1 MPSLSTALRT
11 KLKNTTLEAREL
23 AEKAC
28 EAALQNLA
36 VHEKEYRS
44 HMDEGLRQL
53 RNRLRA
59 RGRSLGDRLG
69 KDKTQGLT
77 FLTQDAAYEHW
88 HRLLF
93 TRFLTENGL
102 LLSDEETGSVPVDLA
117 DCEEMAAERGAR
129 DGFDL
134 ACRFASSILPGVFR
148 QDDPILELPIARDQA
163 IKLRALVESIPAA
176 VFQSDDALGWTYQF
190 WQEKQKKAIND
201 GGDKIGAAQLPAVT
215 QLFTE
220 DYMVEFLLHNTLGA
234 WWAGKQGPVTAD
246 SEEAARR
253 AYGLPEREGLPGIA
267 WSYLR
272 LVRDEEIG
280 TWSPA
285 GSTFTGWPHE
295 VSALRVLDPSMG
307 SGHLLTFALP
317 LLARLQMEEGGLSQ
331 EDAVQAV
338 LRDNL
343 HGLELDPRCCQIG
356 AFNLA
361 LTAWKLQGQ
370 VTPLPSLQIA
380 CCGLA
385 ISGSK
390 TEWQELVA
398 GKTQSF
404 LMGQLHDLFA
414 KAPEL
419 GSLIDPKRQLKGF
432 DFPEKL
438 KSLLPALEKSL
449 QSHRSQGHF
458 EESETS
464 VTAKGLA
471 SAYRLLRGSYHLVS
485 TNVPYLARGKQ
496 GDILRDHIESYYS
509 KGKTDLATA
518 FVERSIAFC
527 ALGGTTA
534 LVTPQNWL
542 FLGSYK
548 QLRKNLLE
556 NDSFDWIAR
565 LGPRAFETISGEV
578 VNATLISITKN
589 APNDDIVYWGLDV
602 SEASNA
608 KNKAT
613 ELLKREKKTVPQLSQ
628 LKNPDWRIGFESP
641 RSSQFQLQDLCEC
654 YQGLRTG
661 DRPRFV
667 LFWWETMANNSSWEP
682 FRSSTSSTNKWDG
695 VLEALRWES
704 GEGSLHRYAK
714 ETRERLHDMHESGQ
728 RAWGRR
734 GVSVN
739 LMGDLAAY
747 HFGGEKF
754 DGNANVIYPTDE
766 GHLTAL
772 WSFCE
777 SKQHSVEV
785 RKIDQKLAV
794 TNATLLKVPFD
805 LEHWQKIADEKYP
818 DGLPEPYSNDPTQW
832 LFKGRIDDTTPEH
845 VLHVA
850 VARLMNYRWPAEL
863 DADKAGVKILPED
876 EAHWKL
882 CTPHVDEDGI
892 VCLSALNKEA
902 TCAERI
908 RRLLQDTIP
917 GYDEAALIAAT
928 GSKKRNLEDWLRD
941 DFFKD
946 HCKTF
951 QKRPFIWHIWDGE
964 KNGFHALLNYHQL
977 DQANLKTLIYSYLG
991 DWIRDCQGNAD
1002 ADKPGAA
1009 ELLGAAQALQ
1019 QKLEAVLE
1027 GEAPLDIFVR
1037 WKPLAE
1043 QANGWQPDLNDGVRL
1058 NIRPF
1063 ILAGD
1068 VGTAG
1073 AGILR
1078 TKPGIA
1084 WKPNPKNPF
1093 TPDRGKE
1100 PLREKV
1106 DYPWFWCEEDP
1117 GTDPTGGDT
1126 FTGKRWNTTHLTNAK
1141 KLTAREKQ

>member
-1 MPSLSTALRT
+1 MPTLSTELRRQ
-11 KLKNTTLEAREL
+11 LNRITLDAREV

-28 EAALQNLA
+28 RAALENLA
-36 VHEKEYRS
+36 VHEKEYRG
-44 HMDEGLRQL
+44 HMDKGLQQL

-59 RGRSLGDRLG
+59 RGRSLGDRLA
-69 KDKTQGLT
+69 KDKTQSLT
-77 FLTQDAAYEHW
+77 FLTQDAAYEQW

-102 LLSDEETGSVPVDLA
+102 LLSDEANGSVPIDLA
-117 DCEEMAAERGAR
+117 DCEEMAAELGAR

-134 ACRFASSILPGVFR
+134 ACRFASQLLPGVFR
-148 QDDPILELPIARDQA
+148 QDDPLLELPIARDQA
-163 IKLRALVESIPAA
+163 IKLRALVEKIPVA

-190 WQEKQKKAIND
+190 WQENQKKAINE

-253 AYGLPEREGLPGIA
+253 AFGLPEREGLPGIA

-272 LVRDEEIG
+272 LVQDEDAG

-285 GSTFTGWPHE
+285 GSTYTGWPHE

-307 SGHLLTFALP
+307 SGHFLTFALP

-390 TEWQELVA
+390 AEWQELVE
-398 GKTQSF
+398 GKTQTF

-432 DFPEKL
+432 DFPEEL
-438 KSLLPALEKSL
+438 ESLLPALEKSL
-449 QSHRSQGHF
+449 QSQRSQGHF

-471 SAYRLLRGSYHLVS
+471 SAYRLLRGNYHLVS
-485 TNVPYLARGKQ
+485 TNVPYLVSGNQ
-496 GDILRDHIESYYS
+496 GPVLRDHIETYYL
-509 KGKTDLATA
+509 KGKADLATA
-518 FVERSIAFC
+518 FVERALTFC
-527 ALGGTTA
+527 SPGGTTL

-542 FLGSYK
+542 FLVYYK
-548 QLRKNLLE
+548 HLRKAILE
-556 NDSFDWIAR
+556 ENTFDWIAR
-565 LGPRAFETISGEV
+565 LGPRAFRTITGEV
-578 VNATLISITKN
+578 VNVALFSLSRQSPEEN
-589 APNDDIVYWGLDV
+589 SSYWGID
-602 SEASNA
+602 ASKALNA
-608 KNKAT
+608 DAKAIQ
-613 ELLKREKKTVPQLSQ
+613 LQSYKPAIIPQSSQ
-628 LKNPDWRIGFESP
+628 LENPDWSITFTKDTRVDRLEKFAY
-641 RSSQFQLQDLCEC
+641 CW
-654 YQGLRTG
+654 QGISTG
-661 DRPRFV
+661 DHPRFI
-667 LFWWETMANNSSWEP
+667 LGFFEITSRNLIKYSP
-682 FRSSTSSTNKWDG
+682 FQ
-695 VLEALRWES
+695 EAPNGLSLIS
-704 GEGSLHRYAK
+704 GLGGAIDCEKVKIFEGSAFRG
-714 ETRERLHDMHESGQ
+714 E
-728 RAWGRR
+728 RAWSEKGISIAQMQHLPASLYTQTPFADSTPLITTKPEFLGAILSFVQSPSFSINLRKINPKL
-734 GVSVN
+734 SVN
-739 LMGDLAAY
+739 NGY
-747 HFGGEKF
+747 VG
-754 DGNANVIYPTDE
+754 
-766 GHLTAL
+766 
-772 WSFCE
+772 
-777 SKQHSVEV
+777 
-785 RKIDQKLAV
+785 
-794 TNATLLKVPFD
+794 KVPFD
-805 LEHWQKIADEKYP
+805 LEHWQKVADEKYP
-818 DGLPEPYSNDPTQW
+818 NGLPEPYSKDPTQW
-832 LFKGRIDDTTPEH
+832 LFKGRIDDTAPEH

-863 DADKAGVKILPED
+863 DAEKAGVTILPED

-882 CTPHVDEDGI
+882 CAPHADEDGI

-946 HCKTF
+946 HCKVF
-951 QKRPFIWHIWDGE
+951 HKRPFLWHIWDGE

-977 DQANLKTLIYSYLG
+977 YQANLKTLIYTYLG
-991 DWIRDCQGNAD
+991 DWISDCQGNAD
-1002 ADKPGAA
+1002 ADQPGAA

-1019 QKLEAVLE
+1019 QKLIAILE
-1027 GEAPLDIFVR
+1027 GEAPLDLFVR

-1043 QANGWQPDLNDGVRL
+1043 QAIGWNPDLNDGVRL

-1068 VGTAG
+1068 VGTTG
-1073 AGILR
+1073 AGLLR
-1078 TKPGIA
+1078 ANPGIE
-1084 WKPNPKNPF
+1084 WKPNPKKPF
-1093 TPDRGKE
+1093 KPDRGTE
-1100 PLREKV
+1100 PLREKA

-1117 GTDPTGGDT
+1117 GTDPTGGDA
-1126 FTGKRWNTTHLTNAK
+1126 FTGKRWNTTHLTLARKAQAK
-1141 KLTAREKQ
+1141 ATATAQPEG

>member
-1 MPSLSTALRT
+1 MPSLSTDLRRQLNKAT
-11 KLKNTTLEAREL
+11 LKAREL
-23 AEKAC
+23 AETAC

-69 KDKTQGLT
+69 KDKTQTLT

-117 DCEEMAAERGAR
+117 DCEEMAAELGAR

-134 ACRFASSILPGVFR
+134 ACRFASTLLPGVFR
-148 QDDPILELPIARDQA
+148 QDDPILELPIARDHA

-190 WQEKQKKAIND
+190 WQEKQKKAINE

-307 SGHLLTFALP
+307 SGHFLTFALP

-361 LTAWKLQGQ
+361 LTAWRLQGQ

-390 TEWQELVA
+390 AEWQELVE
-398 GKTQSF
+398 GKTQTF

-419 GSLIDPKRQLKGF
+419 GSLIDPKRQLQGF
-432 DFPEKL
+432 DFPEEL
-438 KSLLPALEKSL
+438 ESLLPVLETSL

-471 SAYRLLRGSYHLVS
+471 GAYRLLRGSYHLVS

-496 GDILRDHIESYYS
+496 GPVLYEHIGRYYP
-509 KGKTDLATA
+509 KGKADLATA
-518 FVERSIAFC
+518 FVERALAFC
-527 ALGGTTA
+527 APGGTAT

-548 QLRKNLLE
+548 HLRKTLLE
-556 NDSFDWIAR
+556 ENHFDWIAR
-565 LGPRAFETISGEV
+565 LGPKGFQTPMWDFNIALFSLTRQSPEEGSHYWGVDVAE
-578 VNATLISITKN
+578 
-589 APNDDIVYWGLDV
+589 APN
-602 SEASNA
+602 A
-608 KNKAT
+608 KAKAD
-613 ELLKREKKTVPQLSQ
+613 ELQTSKSKTVPQLSQ
-628 LKNPDWRIGFESP
+628 LENPDWRIGFSRP
-641 RSSQFQLQDLCEC
+641 NKLKSALSSLANGW
-654 YQGLRTG
+654 QGIAPT
-661 DRPRFV
+661 DAPRFRLEFWEISNVTNGWEFFQSSFGDTCHFDGRNYV
-667 LFWWETMANNSSWEP
+667 LFWEDGYGKMEEICQDQGTFRGKEAWNKKGVIVSKMRHLPVALYLGNLFDPNAHALVPESEKHLCAIWCYCSSELYLSDI
-682 FRSSTSSTNKWDG
+682 RT
-695 VLEALRWES
+695 L
-704 GEGSLHRYAK
+704 
-714 ETRERLHDMHESGQ
+714 
-728 RAWGRR
+728 
-734 GVSVN
+734 
-739 LMGDLAAY
+739 
-747 HFGGEKF
+747 
-754 DGNANVIYPTDE
+754 
-766 GHLTAL
+766 
-772 WSFCE
+772 
-777 SKQHSVEV
+777 
-785 RKIDQKLAV
+785 DQKLDV
-794 TNATLLKVPFD
+794 TNSVISKVPFD
-805 LEHWQKIADEKYP
+805 LEHWQKVADEKYP
-818 DGLPEPYSNDPTQW
+818 NGLPEPYSNDPTQW
-832 LFKGRIDDTTPEH
+832 LFKGRIDDTAPEH

-882 CTPHVDEDGI
+882 CDPHADEDGI

-928 GSKKRNLEDWLRD
+928 GSKKRDLEDWLRD

-946 HCKTF
+946 HCKVF
-951 QKRPFIWHIWDGE
+951 HKRPFIWHVWDGE

-1002 ADKPGAA
+1002 VDKPGAA

-1068 VGTAG
+1068 IGTAG

-1084 WKPNPKNPF
+1084 WKPNPKKPF

-1100 PLREKV
+1100 PLREKA
-1106 DYPWFWCEEDP
+1106 DYPWFWCEDDP
-1117 GTDPTGGDT
+1117 ATDPTGGDT
-1126 FTGKRWNTTHLTNAK
+1126 FTGKRWNTTHLTLAK
-1141 KLTAREKQ
+1141 KLTAHEKQ